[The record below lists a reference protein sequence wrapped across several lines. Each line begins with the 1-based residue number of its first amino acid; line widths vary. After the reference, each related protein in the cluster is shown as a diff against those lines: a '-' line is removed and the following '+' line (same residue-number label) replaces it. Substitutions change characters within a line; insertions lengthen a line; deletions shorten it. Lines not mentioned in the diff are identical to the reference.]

1 MKLRIFNIL
10 LIFLAGAA
18 LMIGS
23 ALAEGDSGG
32 NKNTGLRKPDGQPI
46 RAYLNINNISTVIKN
61 TGISDIDVGEANSG
75 LVFPKGSGKTAVFMS
90 GLVWGAFIEGDPQV
104 RVGGSTYNEGLQGGA
119 ILDNGTVESNTEDH
133 VRIYRVRPNV
143 YPGGPDVELTT
154 EATIEAMS
162 EDAVRL
168 QYETDWTE
176 WPATS
181 GAPYTDVD
189 ESGTYDPNVD
199 IPGVPGADQTIWYV
213 CNDQENQLTSQLYG
227 TLPLGMEMQLTVW
240 AYAQTGALGNMFFRK
255 YKIINET
262 ATLGQNGGLGYS
274 FDDMYVSMWSDID
287 IGNSTDDFAG
297 SDTVLSLSYA
307 FNGLANDPTYNPLPP
322 PAVGFDYFQGPLLDG
337 VAGEDFNNNGVD
349 DANDYAIFNNMVVGP
364 GKINM
369 PMTAA
374 YYFVRGDPAVT
385 DPVLGSIE
393 GSTQFYNFMQ
403 GRIGLTGEFFT
414 NPVTGLPTT
423 FTLPG
428 DPVTGEGWIDG
439 QLIGPNDRRIGMAS
453 GPFTMEPG
461 DTQEVVVAEIC
472 AGAIEGV
479 DRLSAV
485 SLLKYYDQIA
495 QVAYDNFFDLPV
507 APPAPFVAVWD
518 GGTLRS
524 GATELDGEI
533 VLDWSKDNDRVLA
546 TETFDEK
553 GYAFQGYN
561 VYQLPNAAANV
572 TEGIRIATYDIRDG
586 VGKINDLVFDI
597 GTGSVVTLPTQFG
610 NDTGIKRFISI
621 TNDAINQR
629 PLINGIRYYFAVTA
643 YNYNDDP
650 TAVPNNLE
658 NPINIITVTPQGSN
672 PGVTIG
678 ENTNEGLE
686 LTHVGTADGI
696 VTAVVVDPYSV
707 TGDNYEISFFTQAQI
722 RDADRNWVQSAQV
735 TRKYNP
741 NSPDTL
747 TGTTIDIAPVYG
759 GIYPN
764 SVDLNFHLEVVHHY
778 YGWADGVTLTF
789 PPGTQ
794 ILNVP
799 DILVSGSQG
808 DPEPVVITDNV
819 VQIGITDN
827 SQTQGGHFHD
837 GGEDW
842 VITVPVYDTMYVDWE
857 VHDDGYAGGQNEL
870 GTTVVSNVIGNA
882 SRVAD
887 LWRVTN
893 TSTSTV
899 VLDNQSIYAGTDM
912 WPPTDFA
919 ITDLG
924 PDAHPII
931 EGFQVSV
938 DVGFAA
944 PTTLSQA
951 NPPLLNGE
959 DVFTWSSGSVWY
971 DSDNYTI
978 CDFTRFGYADGT
990 ASTTWPLYGGVG
1002 GTLDVNELQKDY
1014 EFRFTGVLA
1023 DTVIGGNTLEI
1034 TQSGGSIATIFGAS
1048 GYSIAD
1054 HPLNPTPGVANPF
1067 TVRIPFELWSVDD
1080 DMQINVAFWDRS
1092 GDPTVDGGKVWNI
1105 DNRVYAWA
1113 ILTPYSTDVIDIT
1126 DAQYQNT
1133 ATWNWALYNAQFTT
1147 GDVLTVFYDNP
1158 IQYDTDVWSFSTT
1171 QASYSSGLAKTQI
1184 GDINVFPNPYYG
1196 VNSEE
1201 LNKYQRFVTFTHL
1214 PERANIKIF
1223 NLAGV
1228 LVRSIEKDDD
1238 GQYQRWGLVNDE
1250 GLPVASGL
1258 YIAYIELPDLGETT
1272 ILKVAV
1278 IQEQQILDRF

>member
-1 MKLRIFNIL
+1 
-10 LIFLAGAA
+10 
-18 LMIGS
+18 
-23 ALAEGDSGG
+23 
-32 NKNTGLRKPDGQPI
+32 
-46 RAYLNINNISTVIKN
+46 
-61 TGISDIDVGEANSG
+61 
-75 LVFPKGSGKTAVFMS
+75 
-90 GLVWGAFIEGDPQV
+90 
-104 RVGGSTYNEGLQGGA
+104 
-119 ILDNGTVESNTEDH
+119 
-133 VRIYRVRPNV
+133 
-143 YPGGPDVELTT
+143 
-154 EATIEAMS
+154 
-162 EDAVRL
+162 
-168 QYETDWTE
+168 
-176 WPATS
+176 
-181 GAPYTDVD
+181 
-189 ESGTYDPNVD
+189 
-199 IPGVPGADQTIWYV
+199 
-213 CNDQENQLTSQLYG
+213 
-227 TLPLGMEMQLTVW
+227 MEMQLTVW
-240 AYAQTGALGNMFFRK
+240 AYSQTGALGNMFFRK

-262 ATLGQNGGLGYS
+262 ATLGNPQS
-274 FDDMYVSMWSDID
+274 FNDMYVSMWSDID

-337 VAGEDFNNNGVD
+337 VAGEDMNNNGVD

-385 DPVLGSIE
+385 DPTLGSIE

-414 NPVTGLPTT
+414 NPITGQPTT

-428 DPVTGEGWIDG
+428 DPVTGDGWIDG
-439 QLIGPNDRRIGMAS
+439 ILIGPNDRRIGMAS

-507 APPAPFVAVWD
+507 APPPPFVAVWD
-518 GGTLRS
+518 NGTLRS

-553 GYAFQGYN
+553 EYVFQGYN

-572 TEGIRIATYDIRDG
+572 TEGIRIATYDVRDG

-621 TNDAINQR
+621 TYDAINQR
-629 PLINGIRYYFAVTA
+629 PLINGVRYYFAVTA

-658 NPINIITVTPQGSN
+658 NPINIITVTPHANN

-678 ENTNEGLE
+678 ESTNEGVDM
-686 LTHVGTADGI
+686 THTGTADGT
-696 VTAVVVDPYSV
+696 VTATVVDPYAI
-707 TGDNYEISFFTQAQI
+707 TGDSYEISFFTQAQI
-722 RDADRNWVQSAQV
+722 RGADRYWVPSAQV
-735 TRKYNP
+735 IRKYNP
-741 NSPDTL
+741 DSPDTL

-759 GIYPN
+759 GIFPN
-764 SVDLNFHLEVVHHY
+764 SIDLNFHLEVVHHY

-794 ILNVP
+794 ILDVP
-799 DILVSGSQG
+799 DVLVGGSGG
-808 DPEPVVITDNV
+808 TPEPVVIEGNV
-819 VQIGITDN
+819 VKLGITDN
-827 SQTQGGHFHD
+827 SETQGGHFRE

-842 VITVPVYDTMYVDWE
+842 VITVPAYDTMWVDWE

-870 GTTVVSNVIGNA
+870 GTTIVGDEIGTAN
-882 SRVAD
+882 RVAQ
-887 LWRVTN
+887 LWRLTN
-893 TSTSTV
+893 TTTNTV
-899 VLDNQSIYAGTDM
+899 TLDNQSVYAGEDR

-924 PDAHPII
+924 PDADPIVD
-931 EGFQVSV
+931 GFQTSV
-938 DVGFAA
+938 LVGFAA
-944 PTTLSQA
+944 PITISAA
-951 NPPLLNGE
+951 NPPTVNGVELNPAGVRWTN
-959 DVFTWSSGSVWY
+959 DDW
-971 DSDNYTI
+971 TI
-978 CDFTRFGYADGT
+978 CDFTYFGYDDGFANT
-990 ASTTWPLYGGVG
+990 ALPLYGGGG
-1002 GTLDVNELQKDY
+1002 GTLLVDMLQQDY
-1014 EFRFTGVLA
+1014 ELRWTGILA
-1023 DTVIGGNTLEI
+1023 DSVIIDGVDTLTVTY
-1034 TQSGGSIATIFGAS
+1034 TQSGGQIATFIGAS
-1048 GYSIAD
+1048 NYDWDAD
-1054 HPLNPTPGVANPF
+1054 HPFNPDPGSGNDF
-1067 TVRIPFELWSVDD
+1067 TMRVPFEVWNLDT
-1080 DMQINVAFWDRS
+1080 DMQINLIMYDRNAA
-1092 GDPTVDGGKVWNI
+1092 GLQFADGEFRTWNVL
-1105 DNRVYAWA
+1105 DRVYTW
-1113 ILTPYSTDVIDIT
+1113 LLNTPYSEDLIDDNSQTVID
-1126 DAQYQNT
+1126 N
-1133 ATWNWALYNAQFTT
+1133 ATWNVVFYHSEFTP
-1147 GDVLTVFYDNP
+1147 GDVVRLYYDNP
-1158 IQYDTDVWSFSTT
+1158 IQLDTDVWSFTTT
-1171 QASYSSGLAKTQI
+1171 QPAYSSGLAKTQV

-1196 VNSEE
+1196 VNTEE

-1214 PERANIKIF
+1214 PDRANIKIF

-1238 GQYQRWGLVNDE
+1238 GQYQRWDLANDD

-1258 YIAYIELPDLGETT
+1258 YIAYIELPDIGETT